1 MSVLAFILVILI
13 ALEHFAF
20 MVIEMFFW
28 TKPLGRRIFKQTLEK
43 SKQTKVLAA
52 NQGLYNGILAT
63 GLLWS
68 LLHPNHEFGEQLTV
82 FFLLAIIVAGLYG
95 AYSANK
101 NILFVQAMPAAMAL
115 LLLYF

>member
-1 MSVLAFILVILI
+1 MNTLAFILIIFI
-13 ALEHFAF
+13 ALEHFTF

-28 TKPLGRRIFKQTLEK
+28 TKPLGRRVFKQSIEK

-68 LLHPNHEFGEQLTV
+68 LWHPNHEFGEQLTI
-82 FFLLAIIVAGLYG
+82 FFLLAVIVAGLYG

-101 NILFVQAMPAAMAL
+101 SILFVQAMPAAIAL
-115 LLLYF
+115 VLLYL

>member
-95 AYSANK
+95 AYSVNK
-101 NILFVQAMPAAMAL
+101 NILFVQAMPATMAL